1 MDPRIA
7 WFQPEQLGP
16 ANILWMQIWETTQGL
31 RNLYFDNNYTASRSG
46 TNANNTKT
54 SSAGTSATASS
65 SGISTTST
73 STTEGMSSLRAGG
86 EFGVQGDFLPLET
99 NNNQNNHP
107 ADRGGGGAW
116 SHRNMRKR
124 DNKASTFGFN
134 TRLLHR
140 GPGTDGGGGGYSGT
154 LWKTRNYSE
163 GVLGL
168 HEEIFDFYEYMSP
181 RPEEERMRKEVVQ
194 RIKDVIRELWPNAD
208 ENPSRGAAAQ
218 SLVLKTRLFI
228 PLLSDIDLVVFGK
241 WDSLPL
247 WTLEQALRKHNIA
260 DENSVKVLDKA
271 TVPIIKLTDSYTEV
285 KVDISFNVQNG
296 VKAAQLIKEFKEKY
310 PVLPYLVLVLKQFL
324 LQRDLNEVF
333 TGGIGSYSLFLM
345 VVSFLQLHYRED
357 ASSPNANI
365 GVLLIEFF
373 ELYGRHF
380 NYLKTGI
387 RIKDGGSYVAK
398 EEVQKSMVDGYRPSM
413 LYIEDPLQ
421 PANDVGRSSY
431 GAMQVKQAFDYAYI
445 VLSHAV
451 SPIAKYYPNNE
462 SESILG
468 RILRVTQE
476 VSEYRDWISKKWG
489 SQSRRES
496 PISGNDVTLLV
507 EPQQLDKCNNNVCE
521 EKAVILGQPRS
532 EHSSSSSSSSSSISS
547 SSDAD
552 SDGTPCKT
560 LKHRQADPNQE
571 TATGSTQL
579 RGKTQ
584 SRSSSNQ
591 AQSHSSSNQ
600 AQSHSSSSQA
610 QSHSSSSQAQ
620 SHSSSNQAQSHSSSN
635 QAQHERRQ
643 FRSSRKG
650 CTDQQHP
657 SHSPAPLSSKP
668 HPPNSHGKKRKLRKD
683 AVPEE
688 LCR

>member
-31 RNLYFDNNYTASRSG
+31 RNLYFDNNYTASTSG

-54 SSAGTSATASS
+54 SSADTSATASS
-65 SGISTTST
+65 SGINTTST

-116 SHRNMRKR
+116 SHRNKRKW

-134 TRLLHR
+134 TSLLHR
-140 GPGTDGGGGGYSGT
+140 GPGTDRGGGGYSGT
-154 LWKTRNYSE
+154 PWKTRNYSE
-163 GVLGL
+163 GVVGL

-208 ENPSRGAAAQ
+208 VHIFGSFSTGLYLP
-218 SLVLKTRLFI
+218 T
-228 PLLSDIDLVVFGK
+228 SDIDLVVFGK

-345 VVSFLQLHYRED
+345 AVSFLQLHYRED

-496 PISGNDVTLLV
+496 PINGNDVTLLV

-547 SSDAD
+547 SSDACGALRSLISVTSQD
-552 SDGTPCKT
+552 SDETPCKT
-560 LKHRQADPNQE
+560 LKHRQADPRQE

-584 SRSSSNQ
+584 SHSSSKSNL
-591 AQSHSSSNQ
+591 AQSHSSSNKT
-600 AQSHSSSSQA
+600 
-610 QSHSSSSQAQ
+610 
-620 SHSSSNQAQSHSSSN
+620 
-635 QAQHERRQ
+635 QHERRQ

-650 CTDQQHP
+650 CTDQQRP

-668 HPPNSHGKKRKLRKD
+668 HPPSSHGKKRKLRKD

>member
-1 MDPRIA
+1 MLVD
-7 WFQPEQLGP
+7 W
-16 ANILWMQIWETTQGL
+16 
-31 RNLYFDNNYTASRSG
+31 
-46 TNANNTKT
+46 
-54 SSAGTSATASS
+54 
-65 SGISTTST
+65 
-73 STTEGMSSLRAGG
+73 
-86 EFGVQGDFLPLET
+86 
-99 NNNQNNHP
+99 
-107 ADRGGGGAW
+107 
-116 SHRNMRKR
+116 
-124 DNKASTFGFN
+124 
-134 TRLLHR
+134 
-140 GPGTDGGGGGYSGT
+140 
-154 LWKTRNYSE
+154 
-163 GVLGL
+163 L

-208 ENPSRGAAAQ
+208 VHIFGSFSTGLYLP
-218 SLVLKTRLFI
+218 T
-228 PLLSDIDLVVFGK
+228 SDIDLVVFGK

-271 TVPIIKLTDSYTEV
+271 T
-285 KVDISFNVQNG
+285 
-296 VKAAQLIKEFKEKY
+296 
-310 PVLPYLVLVLKQFL
+310 
-324 LQRDLNEVF
+324 RDLNEVF

-345 VVSFLQLHYRED
+345 AVSFLQLHYREDASSPNANIGVLLIEFFELYGRHFNYLKTGIRIKDGGSYVAKEEVQKSMLHYRED

-532 EHSSSSSSSSSSISS
+532 EHSSSSSISS

-584 SRSSSNQ
+584 SHSSSNQ

-610 QSHSSSSQAQ
+610 QSHSSS
-620 SHSSSNQAQSHSSSN
+620 N

-650 CTDQQHP
+650 CTDQQRP

-683 AVPEE
+683 SVPEE

>member
-1 MDPRIA
+1 
-7 WFQPEQLGP
+7 
-16 ANILWMQIWETTQGL
+16 
-31 RNLYFDNNYTASRSG
+31 
-46 TNANNTKT
+46 
-54 SSAGTSATASS
+54 
-65 SGISTTST
+65 
-73 STTEGMSSLRAGG
+73 
-86 EFGVQGDFLPLET
+86 
-99 NNNQNNHP
+99 
-107 ADRGGGGAW
+107 
-116 SHRNMRKR
+116 
-124 DNKASTFGFN
+124 
-134 TRLLHR
+134 
-140 GPGTDGGGGGYSGT
+140 
-154 LWKTRNYSE
+154 
-163 GVLGL
+163 
-168 HEEIFDFYEYMSP
+168 
-181 RPEEERMRKEVVQ
+181 MRKEVVQ

-208 ENPSRGAAAQ
+208 VHIFGSFSTGLYLP
-218 SLVLKTRLFI
+218 T
-228 PLLSDIDLVVFGK
+228 SDIDLVVFGK

-296 VKAAQLIKEFKEKY
+296 VKAAQLIKEFKE
-310 PVLPYLVLVLKQFL
+310 FL

-345 VVSFLQLHYRED
+345 AVSFLQLHYRED

-421 PANDVGRSSY
+421 P
-431 GAMQVKQAFDYAYI
+431 
-445 VLSHAV
+445 
-451 SPIAKYYPNNE
+451 
-462 SESILG
+462 
-468 RILRVTQE
+468 
-476 VSEYRDWISKKWG
+476 
-489 SQSRRES
+489 
-496 PISGNDVTLLV
+496 GNDVTLLV

-532 EHSSSSSSSSSSISS
+532 QHSSSSSSSSSISS

-552 SDGTPCKT
+552 SDETPCKT
-560 LKHRQADPNQE
+560 LKHRQADPRQE
-571 TATGSTQL
+571 TATGSAQL

-584 SRSSSNQ
+584 S
-591 AQSHSSSNQ
+591 HSSSNKT
-600 AQSHSSSSQA
+600 
-610 QSHSSSSQAQ
+610 
-620 SHSSSNQAQSHSSSN
+620 
-635 QAQHERRQ
+635 QHERRQ

-650 CTDQQHP
+650 CPDEQRP
-657 SHSPAPLSSKP
+657 SHSPAPFSSKP
-668 HPPNSHGKKRKLRKD
+668 HPPSSHGKKRKLRKD